1 VSVRFK
7 PLWEVLFLKRKS
19 AARSMRRA
27 KGVRVV
33 PKEESKK

>member
-7 PLWEVLFLKRKS
+7 PLWEILFLKRKS

-27 KGVRVV
+27 KDVRAA
-33 PKEESKK
+33 PREENKK